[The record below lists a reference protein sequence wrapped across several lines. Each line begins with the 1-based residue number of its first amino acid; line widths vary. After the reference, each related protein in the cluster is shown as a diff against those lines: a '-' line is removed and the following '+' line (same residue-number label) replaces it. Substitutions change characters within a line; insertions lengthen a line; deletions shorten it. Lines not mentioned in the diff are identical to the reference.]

1 MINTTAM
8 HSKSNASK
16 LGHRFFQKGVLP
28 PSLEP
33 PIKERNS
40 EVVAVACSSSSLSSP
55 WALRS
60 SLDKRGVTSLAVFE
74 GCERVDREDRADF
87 WEAGREVG
95 VAVEAHGLS
104 GVSMVG
110 SDGSV
115 AEQDTQLVRYF

>member
-1 MINTTAM
+1 M
-8 HSKSNASK
+8 SKAT
-16 LGHRFFQKGVLP
+16 GHLRRAYTG
-28 PSLEP
+28 
-33 PIKERNS
+33 
-40 EVVAVACSSSSLSSP
+40 SSV
-55 WALRS
+55 LRS
-60 SLDKRGVTSLAVFE
+60 SLDKRGVTSLAVFP

-104 GVSMVG
+104 GVSIVG